1 MKYNIHFT
9 TRCLTFQPTLTIP
22 TLTRAG
28 MHASTTERVGD
39 ISGEAPTND
48 VTDRN
53 VASKLANLLKGLT
66 FPASKEE
73 IRNHLN
79 RKSPSMG
86 NRINDVFEA
95 VQNNLEDGIRY
106 NSVYEI
112 ERAAGL
118 VKKLDTD

>member
-1 MKYNIHFT
+1 MSYVSTDPNYTDPNKSGN
-9 TRCLTFQPTLTIP
+9 
-22 TLTRAG
+22 
-28 MHASTTERVGD
+28 ASTTERVGD

-53 VASKLANLLKGLT
+53 VASKLANLLEGLT

-73 IRNHLN
+73 IKNHLN

-118 VKKLDTD
+118 VKMLDTD